1 MACFVVVLLAS
12 NVGAAQKTKGA
23 KPSASASQ
31 TGEWHGPEVRFS

>member
-1 MACFVVVLLAS
+1 V
-12 NVGAAQKTKGA
+12 AQKTKGA